1 MIKKHIINVPDVEA
15 VGVYAIHN
23 KKNDKY
29 YIGSSVNVK
38 TRLKTHQRNMEK
50 LQGSNLKMDEDL
62 KTFEELN
69 DFEFLVLK
77 TFPDNTITDYELRKT
92 EKEFIEKYEAYK
104 GYNNESHEPVSTG
117 FYSKNELLRC
127 KKTRP
132 KAYKKL
138 DHSDISK
145 MTDYELVNA
154 LIITSEKPEE
164 YRTLISMLKYQIL
177 LRMDKQRD
185 YLIYKD
191 S

>member
-1 MIKKHIINVPDVEA
+1 MKKHIIEVPDVEA

-50 LQGSNLKMDEDL
+50 LQGSNLKIDEDL
-62 KTFEELN
+62 KTFEDLEN
-69 DFEFLVLK
+69 FEFIVLK
-77 TFPDNTITDYELRKT
+77 TFPDFAITDYELRKF

-117 FYSKNELLRC
+117 FYNKNELLRC
-127 KKTRP
+127 KKARP

-145 MTDYELVNA
+145 MTDYELVNT
-154 LIITSEKPEE
+154 LIIASEKPEE
-164 YRTLISMLKYQIL
+164 YRILISMLKYQVL
-177 LRMDKQRD
+177 LRMDKQRT
-185 YLIYKD
+185 I
-191 S
+191 

>member
-77 TFPDNTITDYELRKT
+77 TFPDNAITDYELRKT
-92 EKEFIEKYEAYK
+92 EKEFIEKYE
-104 GYNNESHEPVSTG
+104 
-117 FYSKNELLRC
+117 
-127 KKTRP
+127 
-132 KAYKKL
+132 AYKKL

-177 LRMDKQRD
+177 LRMDKQR
-185 YLIYKD
+185 II
-191 S
+191 

>member
-50 LQGSNLKMDEDL
+50 LQGSNLKMDEDF

-177 LRMDKQRD
+177 LRMDKQR
-185 YLIYKD
+185 II
-191 S
+191 